1 VIVQREQSRRSGEG
15 VASDIDPDLRD
26 YLREW
31 RREMARQQNN
41 PAFVVMHDTTLD
53 EICRRNPRSIAELLE
68 ISGIGER
75 KAELYGAQVLA
86 ALRQFEKGARA
97 VASPEKKQNPVAETM
112 RLLAEGRTL
121 EEIAAIR
128 GRQYSTVVSL
138 VSDLVERGEVEFQPG
153 WVALEKQERI
163 EKACAELGLEKLR
176 PIKEA
181 LPAEFTYEEIRL
193 VVARLRWERESS

>member
-1 VIVQREQSRRSGEG
+1 
-15 VASDIDPDLRD
+15 
-26 YLREW
+26 
-31 RREMARQQNN
+31 
-41 PAFVVMHDTTLD
+41 
-53 EICRRNPRSIAELLE
+53 
-68 ISGIGER
+68 
-75 KAELYGAQVLA
+75 VLA
-86 ALRQFEKGARA
+86 ALKQFEKGARA
-97 VASPEKKQNPVAETM
+97 AAAPEKKQNPVAETM

-121 EEIAAIR
+121 EEMAAIR

-163 EKACAELGLEKLR
+163 ENACAELGLEKLR

-193 VVARLRWERESS
+193 VVARLRRESESG